1 VMRQILQRAR
11 VAAAGQERPR
21 INTHGQGQEKE
32 GRTVPYRL
40 QREYGPAHALRGTDF
55 RCLTS
60 RFLRQYISVVLSHP
74 ACGHFFCGLLPKLI
88 HNMIKWDLFTGMQGW
103 FSIHKTTN
111 VIHHINRMKE
121 KNNRL
126 ISIDGEKHLTKI
138 QHAFMVK
145 LLTI

>member
-1 VMRQILQRAR
+1 MSDLQIFETIHFCCFKPPSLW
-11 VAAAGQERPR
+11 
-21 INTHGQGQEKE
+21 
-32 GRTVPYRL
+32 
-40 QREYGPAHALRGTDF
+40 
-55 RCLTS
+55 S
-60 RFLRQYISVVLSHP
+60 
-74 ACGHFFCGLLPKLI
+74 FFCGILPKLI

-111 VIHHINRMKE
+111 VTHHINRMKE

-145 LLTI
+145 LLTTRYTIPNKPGKVDSTIYKPWYQESTMRAVSFRTIPSSPQSKAAESRSY